1 MTDMYRASTA
11 LFYRFRL
18 SYQFSE
24 IATRDENARVPWA
37 LLRLETG
44 RYIEEKYLPPPKKEV
59 ILQQNHKIVK
69 DHAYALLHH
78 WARRQAAGKKSLRFK
93 KEVESAPRR
102 MRSGRV
108 VDGSE
113 EEDVQRQHDDED
125 EEAENGP
132 AGGNSINGE
141 IGVSEQP
148 KNSRWIL
155 TFLYSLSLAM
165 AEDMAELKTNL
176 KVSQTREVRL
186 PVVVVLVVA
195 VVLWILRTTKQTK

>member
-11 LFYRFRL
+11 LFYCFRL

-37 LLRLETG
+37 LLQLETG
-44 RYIEEKYLPPPKKEV
+44 HYIEEKYLPPPNKGV

-78 WARRQAAGKKSLRFK
+78 WARRQAAGKKPLRFK
-93 KEVESAPRR
+93 KGVKSAPRR
-102 MRSGRV
+102 MRFGRV

-113 EEDVQRQHDDED
+113 EEDVQRQHDSED
-125 EEAENGP
+125 EEAENGT
-132 AGGNSINGE
+132 AGGNSINGA
-141 IGVSEQP
+141 IGVSEPP
-148 KNSRWIL
+148 KNLRWIL
-155 TFLYSLSLAM
+155 TFLYSHSLAM
-165 AEDMAELKTNL
+165 VEDMVELKTNL

-186 PVVVVLVVA
+186 PVVVALVVA
-195 VVLWILRTTKQTK
+195 VVLRIIRTTKQTK